1 MAASGDQL
9 RNDLKN
15 EMKERTNQMKT
26 DAKARKEA
34 ERAAMESSKAEI
46 WQKYDGSISPENV
59 TNVTLAPNRTA
70 PEMPEVDTDEMVSQ
84 FVDTLQMVLEV
95 MYGAVLGI
103 QNIPMLVPAVLS
115 MVTGM
120 LKASLAV
127 KILVPGSSL
136 PGVFIIVLPLVTT
149 PIFWAIFN
157 VIFQIVGG
165 LDLLLGLMLL
175 AFLPCLN
182 TIVGAS

>member
-1 MAASGDQL
+1 
-9 RNDLKN
+9 
-15 EMKERTNQMKT
+15 
-26 DAKARKEA
+26 
-34 ERAAMESSKAEI
+34 
-46 WQKYDGSISPENV
+46 
-59 TNVTLAPNRTA
+59 
-70 PEMPEVDTDEMVSQ
+70 
-84 FVDTLQMVLEV
+84 
-95 MYGAVLGI
+95 
-103 QNIPMLVPAVLS
+103 

-182 TIVGAS
+182 TIVGAWKEVARPMSDKQIAEFNATMAKITNILTILM